1 MKTTK
6 LKPIKLTREENSNKK
21 INKKELERITNSDVK
36 ASIREAANLRN
47 YKV

>member
-21 INKKELERITNSDVK
+21 SIEKNRKELLMVT
-36 ASIREAANLRN
+36 
-47 YKV
+47 